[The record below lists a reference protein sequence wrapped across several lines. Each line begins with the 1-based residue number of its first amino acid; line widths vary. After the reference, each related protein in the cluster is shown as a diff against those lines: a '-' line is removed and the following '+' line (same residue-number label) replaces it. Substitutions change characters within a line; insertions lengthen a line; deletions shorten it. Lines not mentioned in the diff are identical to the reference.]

1 MTRKLPKR
9 VYLKHGS
16 LWFVDIERK
25 WHKLC
30 RAEAG
35 EVVMYQAL
43 AARLEALPLTRMPAA
58 IARFKQEYLPGL
70 AVTTQKEHARLLDVA
85 GDEFAA
91 FDVPDVQPSDISRSI
106 KNRCSCDG

>member
-30 RAEAG
+30 RADAG
-35 EVVMYQAL
+35 ELAMYQAL
-43 AARLEALPLTRMPAA
+43 AARLEALPLSRMPAA
-58 IARFKQEYLPGL
+58 IAKFKTPQLKGAP
-70 AVTTQKEHARLLDVA
+70 K
-85 GDEFAA
+85 
-91 FDVPDVQPSDISRSI
+91 
-106 KNRCSCDG
+106 